1 MTFNLNIHIL
11 SSIDGDSDS
20 LSEFRDISPMKSPMI
35 DETATNISYKMNG
48 FAQNSNVYSNQSS
61 SNFMQNGVKQTTH
74 RIESNGYYDGKEN
87 QNHTNGT
94 DTSNGFHS
102 SPLRS
107 QLGLNLKSSTTTVK
121 KSTNLL
127 TVILCFFL
135 FSRTKFCLKEFFFK
149 KYVYFSIYFSVQFV
163 HTHQKMQ
170 LFSKST

>member
-1 MTFNLNIHIL
+1 
-11 SSIDGDSDS
+11 
-20 LSEFRDISPMKSPMI
+20 MKSPMI

-74 RIESNGYYDGKEN
+74 RIETNGYYDGKEN

-107 QLGLNLKSSTTTVK
+107 QLGLNLKSSTTPVK

-127 TVILCFFL
+127 TVILCLFLFFFLFL
-135 FSRTKFCLKEFFFK
+135 FSRTNFCLKK
-149 KYVYFSIYFSVQFV
+149 FSVRNMFVFSVYFSVQFV
-163 HTHQKMQ
+163 HTHLKMQ
-170 LFSKST
+170 LFSKSI